1 MVKRKTIF
9 AFVVMAAFAVAMFSC
24 AYLLFCVRWMQPE
37 TKQKH
42 LEWKGRC
49 SVDVFGKYG
58 YTASDR
64 MHVMPITEAR
74 RSELKSIYERVA
86 AAYSNCQHEI
96 IAEWEGK
103 LPSMIANLK
112 HEDLVDVEAS
122 CWRRL
127 FSKYAGAGAPL
138 YNFAD
143 VGEFETRVR
152 TDFAAARLVGKTSI
166 KMGGRGEFELSL
178 EARVLQRLND
188 YSAKFA
194 SEGKSNLKKSADRFI
209 DEWTGHIESHDGYT
223 RWPALRLLDLSDKW
237 RNDAYGCPEPWER
250 LRDRAIRH
258 SLQYLDRSGYKPKWA
273 EEFRNIPDPDLT
285 RYEAWKGKRTCSQD

>member
-9 AFVVMAAFAVAMFSC
+9 ASIVVAAFTGALISC
-24 AYLLFCVRWMQPE
+24 TYQLFRMRTEAQR
-37 TKQKH
+37 KH
-42 LEWKGRC
+42 VDWQERY
-49 SVDVFGKYG
+49 SVNVFGKYG

-74 RSELKSIYERVA
+74 RTELKSIYKHLA
-86 AAYSNCQHEI
+86 AAYLNCQHEI

-103 LPSMIANLK
+103 LPSMVANLK
-112 HEDLVDVEAS
+112 HEDLVGVEAS
-122 CWRRL
+122 FCRL
-127 FSKYAGAGAPL
+127 LLNKYAGAGAPL
-138 YNFAD
+138 YSFTNVD
-143 VGEFETRVR
+143 EFEACVR

-166 KMGGRGEFELSL
+166 KMRGRGEFELSL

-188 YSAKFA
+188 YRVKFA
-194 SEGKSNLKKSADRFI
+194 SEGKSNLKKSADCFI
-209 DEWTGHIESHDGYT
+209 DEWSGQIESHDGYT
-223 RWPALRLLDLSDKW
+223 RWYALHLLDHSDKW
-237 RNDAYGCPEPWER
+237 RNDAHGNPEPWER

-285 RYEAWKGKRTCSQD
+285 RYKAWKGK